1 MFYPTISLFPHQRRA
16 VNDLVAKLDKYPHRV
31 LLHMPTGSGKTRTT
45 MSLLADYLRNREPT
59 LIIWLASTE
68 ELCLQ
73 AYQEFQKAWSK
84 LGNRTIEL
92 AKLWGN
98 TDIQYLLNIKD
109 GLIVAGFQK
118 LTHYLNTTNGLKNL
132 SIISTNIS
140 FIVVDEAHQS
150 IADKYQSVIE
160 IIYNSNPYTR
170 LLGLSA
176 TPGRTWNDI
185 DEDKKLALFYNQE
198 KVTLQI
204 DNYSNPVDYLIDNDY
219 IAKVKYRN
227 LVYSNDTEVTNHLNK
242 HQIDDYKDYSK
253 EVLNLLGRD
262 SNRNI
267 EIIYEIIQLA
277 ERHKRIIVFAPS
289 VESSEIIAT
298 ILKLKGYLANSVT
311 SNTELVLRRS
321 IIDNFRNSDD
331 SIQIIC
337 NYGVLTTGF
346 DAPNTS
352 AAVIARPTLSL
363 VLYSQM
369 IGRAIRGKKAGG
381 NGIAEVVTVVDTELP
396 GFRSVAD
403 SFYNWEDVW
412 DEYS

>member
-1 MFYPTISLFPHQRRA
+1 MVVKNTI
-16 VNDLVAKLDKYPHRV
+16 D
-31 LLHMPTGSGKTRTT
+31 
-45 MSLLADYLRNREPT
+45 
-59 LIIWLASTE
+59 
-68 ELCLQ
+68 
-73 AYQEFQKAWSK
+73 
-84 LGNRTIEL
+84 L

-118 LTHYLNTTNGLKNL
+118 LTHYLNTTIGLRNL
-132 SIISTNIS
+132 SMISTNIS

-185 DEDKKLALFYNQE
+185 DEDKKLALFYNLE
-198 KVTLQI
+198 KVTLHI

-227 LVYSNDTEVTNHLNK
+227 LVYSNDTEVANHLNK
-242 HQIDDYKDYSK
+242 HQFDDYKDYSK
-253 EVLNLLGRD
+253 ELLNLLGKD

-267 EIIYEIIQLA
+267 EIIYEILRLA
-277 ERHKRIIVFAPS
+277 EEHKRIIVFAPS

-311 SNTELVLRRS
+311 SSTELTLRRS
-321 IIDNFRNSDD
+321 IIDNFRKNDD
-331 SIQIIC
+331 SLRIIC

-381 NGIAEVVTVVDTELP
+381 NGISEVVTVVDTELP

-403 SFYNWEDVW
+403 AFYNWEDVW